1 LRLEPEQT
9 LFVARLHQLCTSPAA
24 VVKATDSPRW
34 QAARPSARQTCVLP
48 VPLLPRAMMLSRAT
62 TYSQRA
68 SSRTSGLLER
78 WDRGEVECVEAF
90 HRREARGADTP
101 LDHASF
107 AVDEF
112 EFDEA

>member
-1 LRLEPEQT
+1 
-9 LFVARLHQLCTSPAA
+9 
-24 VVKATDSPRW
+24 VVKATGQPTLASGEAKR
-34 QAARPSARQTCVLP
+34 QADMRLARAAVAEGDDVVAGDDIFVTGEFENERFV
-48 VPLLPRAMMLSRAT
+48 
-62 TYSQRA
+62 
-68 SSRTSGLLER
+68 ER

-101 LDHASF
+101 FDHASF